1 MLAKKV
7 KKWYTKHKVYVML
20 ANLLLRTEYSFMQSL
35 CSIKE
40 TVIKAKELGYKA
52 LAMADFGNLHGGYKF
67 YKECIKNDI
76 KPIIGIEIEITKDEY
91 KCPIIL
97 YAMDNFGY
105 QNILKIASRYKIN
118 NQSFEIGY
126 LQKYG
131 LGVLGIIKG
140 DSPIIQNRNDL
151 YIRQIKDSLSKC
163 YVGISKK
170 LLDDDYSLL
179 HQYLQKLEILE
190 VAVQD
195 TRYFNEDDIDSYQ
208 VLQAVSNNK
217 SVKDFNFDKVDYKF
231 YSVLEYQDMFKQYP
245 YLVDNN
251 KIIVNSCSIS
261 IKNDQLLLPEYDAKL
276 NANDYLQALCMKG
289 LEKRL
294 GIVNDRYLERAKK
307 ELDTIKKMGF
317 ADYFLIVWDYV
328 KYAKKS
334 GILVGPGRGSAPA
347 SLVSYALGITDV
359 DPIKHQLLF
368 ERFLNIERISMPDI
382 DIDFPDNERDTVI
395 RYVGSRYGMNRVAHI
410 ATFGTF
416 QIKSAVRDVAK
427 ALELSNI
434 RLEEVLKYLKSASK
448 DLKKAINDS
457 PELQNMID
465 NYPDIEKVL
474 KIACRIEGL
483 PRNVSTHAA
492 GIIITKYDIVNYTP
506 LDNGLNGI
514 YQTQFEASDL
524 EELGLLKMDFLGLR
538 NLSII
543 KNCVDMIKKDI
554 PSFELPTDY
563 NDKLTF
569 RMITNGDTTGV
580 FQLESEGMRQ
590 TLRQMGVE
598 SFEDICSAL
607 ALYRPG
613 PMEMIPEFINR
624 KKGKEKITYLHKD
637 LENILRPTHGII
649 VYQDQIM
656 LIAWKFAGYSLGEAD
671 VLRRAVSKKKK
682 DVLIKEKNKF
692 ISSSM
697 KKGYSKEV
705 AEEIYEYIL
714 KFANY
719 GFNKAHSVAYSVI
732 AYLTA
737 FLKCHYPSYYF
748 SVLLNS
754 VIGTN
759 NLLSNYIGEITKRHI
774 KVRIPHINESSDSFK
789 VAKNCILMP
798 LTAIDGL
805 GPSYVNEIL
814 KIRNEFAFTDFE
826 DFINRVSDI
835 LPPQLIENIIYSG
848 ALDSFG
854 LTKKTMID
862 NYGALNNRKK
872 YSFVKN
878 LTSVVY
884 DTEEFSYGYLLD
896 KELQIL
902 GINLKYN
909 FMYQYEGYFRKKI
922 VRKIIDLKL
931 GKVSLLGIV
940 TSIREI
946 KTKNNTKMFFA
957 DIKDDTGTIGL
968 TVFPKLY
975 LDFAEVKVGTVLIV
989 TGNLEERNSEKQVI
1003 VENFRII

>member
-1 MLAKKV
+1 
-7 KKWYTKHKVYVML
+7 ML

-35 CSIKE
+35 CSIKDA
-40 TVIKAKELGYKA
+40 VSKSKKLGFEA

-76 KPIIGIEIEITKDEY
+76 KPIIGIQIEIIKDEY

-118 NQSFEIGY
+118 NDALEISY
-126 LQKYG
+126 LQKFG
-131 LGVLGIIKG
+131 LGILGIIKG

-151 YIRQIKDSLSKC
+151 YIRQIKDSLSKL
-163 YVGISKK
+163 YVGITKE
-170 LLDDDYSLL
+170 LLDDDYVIL
-179 HQYLQKLEILE
+179 HKYLEELQLLE
-190 VAVQD
+190 VGVQD
-195 TRYFNEDDIDSYQ
+195 TRYFDDEDIESYQ
-208 VLQAVSNNK
+208 VLQAIFSNKN
-217 SVKDFNFDKVDYKF
+217 VKDCNFERFDYKF
-231 YSVLEYQDMFKQYP
+231 YSKIEYQNLFKNYS
-245 YLVDNN
+245 YLIDNN
-251 KIIVNSCSIS
+251 RLIVDSCNVS

-276 NANDYLQALCMKG
+276 NANDYLQALCLKG

-294 GIVNDRYLERAKK
+294 GTLNNRYLERAKM

-347 SLVSYALGITDV
+347 SLVSYALGITDI

-395 RYVGSRYGMNRVAHI
+395 RYVGSRYGVNRVAHI

-427 ALELSNI
+427 ALGLSNL
-434 RLEEVLKYLKSASK
+434 RLEEVLKYLKSSSK
-448 DLKKAINDS
+448 NLKKAIDES
-457 PELQNMID
+457 LELQNIME

-538 NLSII
+538 NLTII
-543 KNCVDMIKKDI
+543 KNCVEMIKKDI
-554 PSFELPTDY
+554 PSFELPTEY
-563 NDKLTF
+563 NDKTTF
-569 RMITNGDTTGV
+569 QMITNGDTTGV

-590 TLRQMGVE
+590 TLRQMGVD

-637 LENILRPTHGII
+637 LENILRPTHGVI

-692 ISSSM
+692 IASSM

-737 FLKCHYPSYYF
+737 YLKCHYSSYYF

-759 NLLSNYIGEITKRHI
+759 NLLSNYIGEISKRHI
-774 KVRIPHINESSDSFK
+774 KVRIPNINDSIDSFK
-789 VAKNCILMP
+789 VTDNNILMP

-805 GPSYVNEIL
+805 GPSYVGEIL
-814 KIRNEFAFTDFE
+814 KIRSEKQFEDFE
-826 DFINRVSDI
+826 DFINRTSDV
-835 LPPQLIENIIYSG
+835 LTPQLIENIIYSG
-848 ALDSFG
+848 ALDHFG

-862 NYGALNNRKK
+862 NYGALSNRKK

-878 LTSVVY
+878 LTNVVY
-884 DTEEFSYGYLLD
+884 DTEEFSYGYLLE

-922 VRKIIDLKL
+922 VRKINDLQI
-931 GKVSLLGIV
+931 GKVSILGIV
-940 TSIREI
+940 TRIREI

-975 LDFAEVKVGTVLIV
+975 LDFAEVQVGTVIMV
-989 TGNLEERNSEKQVI
+989 TGNMEERNSEKQVV
-1003 VENFRII
+1003 VENFRIV